1 MKNKKSISLFSKKL
15 AFAALLTI
23 LLIVPAISQVNEQL
37 TMPTPR
43 FGMCSARL
51 GNVVY
56 LIGGSTSI
64 SGEWDDAAQ
73 NLHISSVV
81 EAFNLDSL
89 VWYTNIAPLNTPRF
103 FACSA
108 VADSEIYVMGG
119 MDSTGH
125 ALNSVEKYDPVQN
138 KWSFVAPMLRQREGA
153 AAVTVGDSIYVFG
166 GANGRENLLDDVEVY
181 SVANNSWTIH
191 RSLLVE
197 RAFHTAFRYKN
208 MIYMIGGLNSFG
220 PLKVIERYPLSG
232 NMNMGS
238 LSMFTPRV
246 KFSAI
251 VIQDSLL
258 LIISG
263 LGPTGVVVRNAEE
276 FDGNEEATSFAS
288 SVSAN
293 LHSARY
299 AFVAAL
305 GANNTIYLFG
315 GLSPDYKSGSA
326 PVPIVDQVSTATS
339 VAKSDPLTPIQ
350 FSMSQNY
357 PNPFNPS
364 TIIRFQTTRE
374 NELVRLSVF
383 NMVGQEIQVLVDNP
397 LPRGE
402 HTIEFNGSEL
412 PSGVYFYQLSSP
424 EGTLT
429 KRMVLLK

>member
-1 MKNKKSISLFSKKL
+1 MEKKKNTAPIFRMLTSVLL
-15 AFAALLTI
+15 LALLPI
-23 LLIVPAISQVNEQL
+23 LPAFPQENVQF

-43 FGMCSARL
+43 FGMCSAQL
-51 GNVVY
+51 GNVIY
-56 LIGGSTSI
+56 LIGGSTSL
-64 SGEWDDAAQ
+64 SGESEDEVQ
-73 NLHISSVV
+73 NLQVSSAV

-89 VWYTNIAPLNTPRF
+89 AWYTNIAPLNTARF

-108 VADSEIYVMGG
+108 VADSQIYVMGG
-119 MDSTGH
+119 KDSNGD

-138 KWSFVAPMLRQREGA
+138 KWTFVASMVQARQGA

-166 GANGRENLLDDVEVY
+166 GASHGNLLDDVEVY
-181 SVANNSWTIH
+181 SVTNNTWTTH
-191 RSLLVE
+191 SPMLTT
-197 RAFHTAFRYKN
+197 RAFHFVFRYRN
-208 MIYMIGGLNSFG
+208 MIYIIGGLNRLG

-238 LSMFTPRV
+238 LSMFTARV
-246 KFSAI
+246 KFGAL
-251 VIQDSLL
+251 VVHDSVLI
-258 LIISG
+258 IISG
-263 LGPTGVVVRNAEE
+263 MGPTGAAVRNAEE
-276 FDGNEEATSFAS
+276 FDGNDEATSLAS

-299 AFVAAL
+299 AFVAAM
-305 GANNTIYLFG
+305 GSNNIIYLFG

-326 PVPIVDQVSTATS
+326 PVPVVDQVSAVTS
-339 VAKSDPLTPIQ
+339 VPKSNPLKPIQ
-350 FSMSQNY
+350 FSMNQNF

-364 TIIRFQTTRE
+364 TRITFETTRE
-374 NELVRLSVF
+374 NEPVRLSVF
-383 NMVGQEIQVLVDNP
+383 NMIGQEIQVLVDNP
-397 LPRGE
+397 LPPGE